1 MLLDTLSGRARFDR
15 ELSAISRIDSAREK
29 DRKWPW
35 AVDIAPRPSRA
46 AVTAA
51 PVARKTKGSAG
62 AGRAASIMRKRRRI
76 WRLIGAERLSIAD
89 TARQLGMNR
98 KRVSVLLQRGR
109 PAGGALCKVCADDF
123 AAPGAGLEKRAQI
136 AAAINAAACRRGI
149 PPTMVVSTEA
159 RRSCAALAQVRE
171 DACTFAR
178 GLGLSYPTI
187 GGLLRMD
194 HASVIHACRRA
205 ERRAS

>member
-1 MLLDTLSGRARFDR
+1 MLDTLSGRARFDR

-35 AVDIAPRPSRA
+35 AVDIAPRPSPA

-51 PVARKTKGSAG
+51 PAARKTKSPHPS
-62 AGRAASIMRKRRRI
+62 GRAASTMRKRRRI
-76 WRLIGAERLSIAD
+76 WRLIGVERLSIAD

-109 PAGGALCKVCADDF
+109 PAGGALCVVCADDF
-123 AAPGAGLEKRAQI
+123 AAPGAGLETRAQI

-149 PPTMVVSTEA
+149 PPTMVVSTA

-171 DACTFAR
+171 DACAFAR

-205 ERRAS
+205 MRRAP

>member
-1 MLLDTLSGRARFDR
+1 MLDTLSGRARFDR

-35 AVDIAPRPSRA
+35 AVDIAPRPPRA

-51 PVARKTKGSAG
+51 PAARKAKSPQPH
-62 AGRAASIMRKRRRI
+62 GRAASTMRKRRRI
-76 WRLIGAERLSIAD
+76 WRLIGVERLSIAD
-89 TARQLGMNR
+89 TARRLGINH

-109 PAGGALCKVCADDF
+109 PAGGALCKVCADDL
-123 AAPGAGLEKRAQI
+123 AAPGAGLETRAQI

-149 PPTMVVSTEA
+149 PPTMVVSTGA

-171 DACTFAR
+171 DVCAFAR
-178 GLGLSYPTI
+178 RLGLSYPTI

-205 ERRAS
+205 ARRGP